1 MLRQRNNTFFCIH
14 VDSTTL
20 ADGNYELVP
29 ASEEEN
35 RDAHVAWTE
44 ATEDP
49 GQHPKVFA
57 PEPGASPTNFNV
69 MHITVLYISF
79 LCIYVIGFVWNP
91 SCIILGTDEVNLVRV
106 SR

>member
-35 RDAHVAWTE
+35 RDAQVAWTE

-49 GQHPKVFA
+49 GQRPEVSA
-57 PEPGASPTNFNV
+57 PEPKQEGKPQSMTNNF
-69 MHITVLYISF
+69 
-79 LCIYVIGFVWNP
+79 
-91 SCIILGTDEVNLVRV
+91 
-106 SR
+106 